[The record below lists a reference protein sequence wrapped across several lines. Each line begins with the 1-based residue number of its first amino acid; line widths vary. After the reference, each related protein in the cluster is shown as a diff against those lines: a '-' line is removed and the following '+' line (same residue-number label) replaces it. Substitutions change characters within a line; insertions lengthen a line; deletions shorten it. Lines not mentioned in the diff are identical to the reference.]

1 METTLATQTQTD
13 VGPFHNEVDVV
24 MPPSFVD
31 ATKEVVEKATER
43 LECPPR
49 EKSLLERQLARDKEI
64 AYKMLAA
71 EALVAAT
78 EAKKLFAEAKAIDE
92 EYAKSGEKAEK
103 SFKQKIQEM
112 QPHLLK
118 VNDFFAH
125 KKKGELFDGHETAES
140 WYLNELGCTASYARR
155 CLKPRT
161 THGLLP
167 PAAQGRARDGNNNP
181 QDDATGDFD
190 DNFDAEEIASPSAIV
205 LTPREDRV
213 KRIMRFIAEAVSHLK
228 DDDKIAVYLDVSV
241 ACEHTHD
248 NLVAEDGGAE

>member
-1 METTLATQTQTD
+1 METALATQTQTD
-13 VGPFHNEVDVV
+13 IGPFHNEIDVV
-24 MPPSFVD
+24 VPPKD
-31 ATKEVVEKATER
+31 E
-43 LECPPR
+43 
-49 EKSLLERQLARDKEI
+49 SLLEKQLARDKEI

-71 EALVAAT
+71 ESLVSAT
-78 EAKKLFAEAKAIDE
+78 EAKKLFAEARAIHE
-92 EYAKSGEKAEK
+92 EYVKLGEKAEK
-103 SFKQKIQEM
+103 SFKEKIQEA

-140 WYLNELGCTASYARR
+140 WYRNELGCTASYARR

-167 PAAQGRARDGNNNP
+167 PAAQGRVRDGNEKP
-181 QDDATGDFD
+181 QDDASGDFD
-190 DNFDAEEIASPSAIV
+190 DNYDAEELASPSPVV

-228 DDDKIAVYLDVSV
+228 DDEKIGVYLDVSV
-241 ACEHTHD
+241 GCKNAHD
-248 NLVAEDGGAE
+248 NLVVENGGAA